1 MLNKY
6 LIKNGTILSVVDGSQ
21 KKADIRVSDGKITR
35 IAEDLIPEHDEEV
48 INASGMMITTGWVDA
63 HCHVGEVGDG
73 IGIDPIKHV
82 LCQGVTYIVEP
93 GTAGADN
100 FGQYRENL
108 RYRSDLH
115 YQAYLNMGSHGI
127 SGIRV
132 MDTEGPQDVDEE
144 KIRKVYNKYRDEI
157 KGLKIRIDNKFC
169 FDPEYML
176 KCTRKLADELG
187 CSIMVHAPRCK
198 LPLAEVLSYLKDG
211 DVLAHTLSGKTENM
225 RIFDPEGNVRSCVP
239 EARERGV
246 LLDLA
251 HGTNAFS
258 YEIGEK
264 AWSIGF
270 FTDMISSD
278 MHHNNVNGPVY
289 SFASVIS
296 KMHGMTGLPWLR
308 ILQYVTVDPVRK
320 MRLPGKELEIRE
332 GDPADLTVFRIEK
345 GSFTYEDSENVQR
358 TYDERIHVRY
368 TCFKDRIYVN
378 DQEY

>member
-1 MLNKY
+1 MISKY
-6 LIKNGTILSVVDGSQ
+6 IIKNGTILSVTDGTE
-21 KKADIRVSDGKITR
+21 KKADIRVRNGKIIR
-35 IAEDLIPEHDEEV
+35 IAEELVPEPDEE
-48 INASGMMITTGWVDA
+48 ILDAEGMMITTGWVDA
-63 HCHVGEVGDG
+63 HCHVGVVGDG
-73 IGIDPIKHV
+73 IGIDPVKHV
-82 LCQGVTYIVEP
+82 LCQGTTYIVEP

-100 FGQYRENL
+100 FEEYRENL
-108 RYRSDLH
+108 RYRSDLR

-127 SGIRV
+127 SGTRI
-132 MDTEGPQDVDEE
+132 MDTEGPQDINEDR
-144 KIRKVYNKYRDEI
+144 IREVYRKYQNEI
-157 KGLKIRIDNKFC
+157 KGLKIRIDDKFC

-176 KCTRKLADELG
+176 RVTRKLADELG
-187 CSIMVHAPRCK
+187 CSMMVHAPRCR
-198 LPLAEVLSYLKDG
+198 LPLSEVLSYLKKG

-225 RIFDPEGNVRSCVP
+225 RIFDPEGNERSCVP
-239 EARERGV
+239 EARDRGV
-246 LLDLA
+246 ILDLA

-320 MRLPGKELEIRE
+320 LQLPGKELEIRE
-332 GDPADLTVFRIEK
+332 GAAADLTVFKIEK
-345 GSFTYEDSENVQR
+345 GEFVYEDSEKTQR
-358 TYDERIHVRY
+358 TYNERLHVRY
-368 TCFKDRIYVN
+368 TCLNDKIYVN
-378 DQEY
+378 EQPY